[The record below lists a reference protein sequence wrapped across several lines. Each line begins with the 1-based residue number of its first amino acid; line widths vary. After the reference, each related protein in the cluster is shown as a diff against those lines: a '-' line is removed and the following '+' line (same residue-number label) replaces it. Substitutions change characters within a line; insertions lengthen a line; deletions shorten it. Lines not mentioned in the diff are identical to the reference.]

1 VSRVQESGPVLPG
14 VDADGVHFSAT
25 ADDAGTTQ
33 TAPSIRGRS
42 SPAALVSDDS
52 WLGQNR
58 AILIPYLL
66 IALLLAAA
74 AIRAPGFVSVP
85 NLTQQLVL
93 ASYLGVIAGGQTLV
107 ILTGGIDLS
116 IAWNLNLAAILLTQL
131 SETMPVL
138 WATVAALGCASL
150 VGLVNG
156 LGVAYLRIP
165 SLVMTLGMN
174 AVLAG
179 VTLVYT
185 NGSPQGEAPAF
196 SRELAVGELG
206 GIVPWALIFWA
217 VFSTGLIFLLRRTVY
232 GKRLYA
238 IGNNP
243 KASYLSGVP
252 VRCVLVLT
260 YTLCGLCAGIGGVM
274 LTGYSQQSYLG
285 MGDLYVLPA
294 IAAVVVGGT
303 SILGGSGGYAGTI
316 AGAITVV
323 LLQNVLQIVGIQPA
337 GQQILYGVII
347 LIMLFVYGRNAR
359 VRE

>member
-1 VSRVQESGPVLPG
+1 MALPRAEG
-14 VDADGVHFSAT
+14 DSALSDV
-25 ADDAGTTQ
+25 APH
-33 TAPSIRGRS
+33 APSRWRE
-42 SPAALVSDDS
+42 AASGVAGEGSF
-52 WLGQNR
+52 LGQNR
-58 AILIPYLL
+58 ALFIPYLL
-66 IALLLAAA
+66 ILVLLAAA

-131 SETMPVL
+131 SEQMPVF
-138 WATVAALGCASL
+138 WAMVAALGCAAL
-150 VGLVNG
+150 IGLING

-185 NGSPQGEAPAF
+185 NGSPQGDAPQF
-196 SRELAVGELG
+196 SRDLAVGRIG
-206 GIVPWALIFWA
+206 GAVPWALIFWA
-217 VFSTGLIFLLRRTVY
+217 LFSAGAIFLLRRTVF

-252 VRCVLVLT
+252 VRRVLVLT
-260 YTLCGLCAGIGGVM
+260 YTLCGLCAGLGGVV

-294 IAAVVVGGT
+294 IAAVVIGGT
-303 SILGGSGGYAGTI
+303 SILGGSGGYTGTI

-359 VRE
+359 VQE

>member
-1 VSRVQESGPVLPG
+1 MSRVQDPSATIEPQPSSRSRTAGPVSGGRNTWL
-14 VDADGVHFSAT
+14 AQNSAV
-25 ADDAGTTQ
+25 
-33 TAPSIRGRS
+33 
-42 SPAALVSDDS
+42 LV
-52 WLGQNR
+52 
-58 AILIPYLL
+58 PYLL

-74 AIRAPGFVSVP
+74 AIRAPGFVSVS
-85 NLTQQLVL
+85 NLTQQVVL
-93 ASYLGVIAGGQTLV
+93 ASYLGVIAGGQTIV

-116 IAWNLNLAAILLTQL
+116 VAWNLNFSAILLTQL
-131 SETMPVL
+131 SESMPV
-138 WATVAALGCASL
+138 AVAATLALGSAAF
-150 VGLVNG
+150 VGLLNG

-185 NGSPQGEAPAF
+185 NGSPQGSAPAF
-196 SRELAVGELG
+196 ARDLAVGDIG
-206 GIVPWALIFWA
+206 GAVPWALVFWA
-217 VFSTGLIFLLRRTVY
+217 AFSAGLIFLLRRTIY

-243 KASYLSGVP
+243 KAAYLSGVP
-252 VRCVLVLT
+252 VRRVLVAT
-260 YTLCGLCAGIGGVM
+260 YTLCGLCAGLGGVM

-294 IAAVVVGGT
+294 IAAVVIGGT

-316 AGAITVV
+316 AGAITIV

-337 GQQILYGVII
+337 GQQILYGAII
-347 LIMLFVYGRNAR
+347 LLMLFVYGRNAR

>member
-1 VSRVQESGPVLPG
+1 MSRVPEPSPVMPG
-14 VDADGVHFSAT
+14 VEAEGSA
-25 ADDAGTTQ
+25 
-33 TAPSIRGRS
+33 
-42 SPAALVSDDS
+42 AALGGPPRGGLSGLTGHAS
-52 WLGQNR
+52 WLSQNR
-58 AILIPYLL
+58 SLLIPYGL
-66 IALLLAAA
+66 ILLLLVAA
-74 AIRAPGFVSVP
+74 AIRAPGFVSIS
-85 NLTQQLVL
+85 NLSQQLVL

-116 IAWNLNLAAILLTQL
+116 IAWNLNLSAILLTQL
-131 SETMPVL
+131 SEQMPIF

-150 VGLVNG
+150 VGLLNG
-156 LGVAYLRIP
+156 LGIAYLRIP

-185 NGSPQGEAPAF
+185 NGSPQGDAPQF
-196 SRELAVGELG
+196 SRDVAVGKIG
-206 GIVPWALIFWA
+206 GAVPWALIFWA
-217 VFSTGLIFLLRRTVY
+217 IFSAAVIFLLRRTVY

-238 IGNNP
+238 VGNNP
-243 KASYLSGVP
+243 KAAYLSGVP
-252 VRCVLVLT
+252 VRWVLVLT
-260 YTLCGLCAGIGGVM
+260 YTLCGLCAGLGGIM

-303 SILGGSGGYAGTI
+303 SILGGSGGYTGTI

-337 GQQILYGVII
+337 GQQILYGLII
-347 LIMLFVYGRNAR
+347 LLMLFVYGRNAR

>member
-1 VSRVQESGPVLPG
+1 VSRVSETDPVVAGLESGERVPPAATPG
-14 VDADGVHFSAT
+14 A
-25 ADDAGTTQ
+25 AG
-33 TAPSIRGRS
+33 RGRAGLAS
-42 SPAALVSDDS
+42 LAGGS
-52 WLGQNR
+52 WLGQR
-58 AILIPYLL
+58 QALLIPYLL
-66 IALLLAAA
+66 IAVLLAAA
-74 AIRAPGFVSVP
+74 AIRAPGFVSIP

-93 ASYLGVIAGGQTLV
+93 SSYLGVIAGGQTLV

-116 IAWNLNLAAILLTQL
+116 IAWNLNLSAILLTQL
-131 SETMPVL
+131 SEQMPIL
-138 WATVAALGCASL
+138 AATAIALGSASL
-150 VGLVNG
+150 VGLING

-185 NGSPQGEAPAF
+185 NGSPQGDAPWI
-196 SRELAVGELG
+196 SRDLAVGRLG
-206 GIVPWALIFWA
+206 GVIPWALIFWA
-217 VFSTGLIFLLRRTVY
+217 VFSAGLIFLLRGTVF

-243 KASYLSGVP
+243 RASFLSGVP
-252 VRCVLVLT
+252 VRRVLVAT
-260 YTLCGLCAGIGGVM
+260 YTLCGLCAGLGGVM

-285 MGDLYVLPA
+285 MGDFYVLPA
-294 IAAVVVGGT
+294 IAAVVIGGT

-337 GQQILYGVII
+337 GQQILYGLII
-347 LIMLFVYGRNAR
+347 LLMLFIYGRNAR
-359 VRE
+359 VQE

>member
-1 VSRVQESGPVLPG
+1 VNRAEEPGTVMPGVGTDSSQMTGGIGREAHARSGPV
-14 VDADGVHFSAT
+14 AH
-25 ADDAGTTQ
+25 TQ
-33 TAPSIRGRS
+33 SG
-42 SPAALVSDDS
+42 S
-52 WLGQNR
+52 WLAQNR
-58 AILIPYLL
+58 SILIPYVL
-66 IALLLAAA
+66 IAILLAAA
-74 AIRAPGFVSVP
+74 AVRAPGFVTLS

-93 ASYLGVIAGGQTLV
+93 ASYLGIIAGGQTLV

-116 IAWNLNLAAILLTQL
+116 IAWNLNLAAIFLTQL
-131 SETMPVL
+131 SEVMPVG
-138 WATVAALGCASL
+138 AAALIALGSSCI
-150 VGLVNG
+150 VGFING

-185 NGSPQGEAPAF
+185 NGSPQGEAPQF
-196 SRELAVGELG
+196 TRDLAVGRIG
-206 GIVPWALIFWA
+206 GVIPWALIFWA
-217 VFSTGLIFLLRRTVY
+217 LFSAAVIFLLRRTVY

-243 KASYLSGVP
+243 KAAYLSGVP
-252 VRCVLVLT
+252 VRRVLVLT
-260 YTLCGLCAGIGGVM
+260 YTLCGLCAGLGAFM

-294 IAAVVVGGT
+294 IAAVVIGGT

-323 LLQNVLQIVGIQPA
+323 LLQNVLQIVGIKPA
-337 GQQILYGVII
+337 GQQILYGLII
-347 LIMLFVYGRNAR
+347 LLMLFIYGRNAR
-359 VRE
+359 VQD

>member
-1 VSRVQESGPVLPG
+1 MSGVETDGRRAALASALPG
-14 VDADGVHFSAT
+14 GA
-25 ADDAGTTQ
+25 
-33 TAPSIRGRS
+33 APLTGRE
-42 SPAALVSDDS
+42 S
-52 WLGQNR
+52 WLGQRR
-58 AILIPYLL
+58 ALLIPYVL
-66 IALLLAAA
+66 ILLLLVAAQL
-74 AIRAPGFVSVP
+74 RSPGFVTVP
-85 NLTQQLVL
+85 NLLQQLTL
-93 ASYLGVIAGGQTLV
+93 GSYLGVVAGGQTLV

-116 IAWNLNLAAILLTQL
+116 VAWNLNLSAILLTQL
-131 SETMPVL
+131 SDHIPVF
-138 WATVAALGCASL
+138 WATVAALGSACL

-185 NGSPQGEAPAF
+185 NGSPQGEAPDFA
-196 SRELAVGELG
+196 RELAVGKIG
-206 GIVPWALIFWA
+206 GVFPWALIFWA
-217 VFSTGLIFLLRRTVY
+217 FFSAGLIFLLRGTTY

-243 KASYLSGVP
+243 RAAYLSGVP
-252 VRCVLVLT
+252 VRRVLVAT
-260 YTLCGLCAGIGGVM
+260 YTLCGLCAGLGGIL

-294 IAAVVVGGT
+294 IAAVVIGGT

-323 LLQNVLQIVGIQPA
+323 LVQNVLQIVGIKPA
-337 GQQILYGVII
+337 GQQILYGLII
-347 LIMLFVYGRNAR
+347 LLMLFVYGRNAR
-359 VRE
+359 VQE

>member
-1 VSRVQESGPVLPG
+1 MSDTG
-14 VDADGVHFSAT
+14 
-25 ADDAGTTQ
+25 DAGI
-33 TAPSIRGRS
+33 APTGGASRGHGGSRE
-42 SPAALVSDDS
+42 LGGDNS

-58 AILIPYLL
+58 ALLIPYGL
-66 IALLLAAA
+66 ILLLLAAA
-74 AIRAPGFVSVP
+74 AIRAPGFVSAP

-131 SETMPVL
+131 SEQMPVF
-138 WATVAALGCASL
+138 WATAGALGCAAL
-150 VGLVNG
+150 VGLING
-156 LGVAYLRIP
+156 LGIAYLRIP

-185 NGSPQGEAPAF
+185 NGSPQGEAPQFA
-196 SRELAVGELG
+196 RDLAVGRIG
-206 GIVPWALIFWA
+206 GTVPWALLFWA
-217 VFSTGLIFLLRRTVY
+217 LFSAGLVFLLRGTVF

-243 KASYLSGVP
+243 RASYLSGVP
-252 VRCVLVLT
+252 VRRVLVAT
-260 YTLCGLCAGIGGVM
+260 YTLCGLCAGLGGIM

-294 IAAVVVGGT
+294 IAAVVIGGT
-303 SILGGSGGYAGTI
+303 SILGGSGGYVGTI

-359 VRE
+359 VQE

>member
-1 VSRVQESGPVLPG
+1 MPAVES
-14 VDADGVHFSAT
+14 D
-25 ADDAGTTQ
+25 
-33 TAPSIRGRS
+33 GRS
-42 SPAALVSDDS
+42 GGSTIALGGPARGGMSALIGQDS
-52 WLGQNR
+52 WLSQNR
-58 AILIPYLL
+58 ALLIPYGLILILL
-66 IALLLAAA
+66 TAA
-74 AIRAPGFVSVP
+74 AIRAPGFVSGS
-85 NLTQQLVL
+85 NLSQQLVL

-116 IAWNLNLAAILLTQL
+116 IGWKLNLAAILLTQL
-131 SETMPVL
+131 SEQMPVF
-138 WATVAALGCASL
+138 WAAVAALGSASL
-150 VGLVNG
+150 IGLING
-156 LGVAYLRIP
+156 LGIAYLRIP

-185 NGSPQGEAPAF
+185 NGSPQGDAPQF
-196 SRELAVGELG
+196 SRDLAVGKIG
-206 GIVPWALIFWA
+206 GVIPWALIFWA
-217 VFSTGLIFLLRRTVY
+217 IFSAALIFLLRRTVY

-243 KASYLSGVP
+243 KAAYLSGVP
-252 VRCVLVLT
+252 VRWVLVRT
-260 YTLCGLCAGIGGVM
+260 YTLCGLCAGLGGIM

-294 IAAVVVGGT
+294 IAAVVIGGT
-303 SILGGSGGYAGTI
+303 SILGGSGGYTGTI

-337 GQQILYGVII
+337 GQQILYGLII
-347 LIMLFVYGRNAR
+347 LMMLFVYGRNAR